1 MHRTLIVAR
10 LEPGR
15 SHDVAQVFAES
26 DRTELPHLVGVSAR
40 SLFTFH
46 DLYLHLIESDG
57 DPTPAL
63 GRVREHP
70 LFTDVSAKL
79 GRYVT
84 AYHPDWHEPKDAM
97 AREFYHWS
105 SPESAGR

>member
-15 SHDVAQVFAES
+15 SHEVARVFADS
-26 DRTELPHLVGVSAR
+26 DQTELPHLVGVSAR

-46 DLYLHLIESDG
+46 DLYLHLIESDR
-57 DPTPAL
+57 DPTPGL
-63 GRVREHP
+63 REVRDHP
-70 LFTDVSAKL
+70 LFTDVNTKL
-79 GRYVT
+79 SRYVT
-84 AYHPDWHEPKDAM
+84 AYSPDWREPKDAM

-105 SPESAGR
+105 SEGSRR